1 MFQKKEHEKTQENMK
16 YTQAMFKKEFIIMI
30 VKVTQ
35 DLGKRR
41 EAETEKIQEMFN
53 KDLED
58 LKNKQREQ
66 YNN

>member
-41 EAETEKIQEMFN
+41 EAETEKMQEMFN

>member
-1 MFQKKEHEKTQENMK
+1 MFQKKEHQKTQENMK

-35 DLGKRR
+35 DIGKRR
-41 EAETEKIQEMFN
+41 EAETEKMQEMFN

-66 YNN
+66 YNT